1 MYISIK
7 RYIFIIVD
15 GLVTDTPGIDYT
27 IFIMINVC
35 IRVLFVYMFL
45 YIWKI
50 WISISISSNA
60 WENWRHVWLE
70 NVTYI
75 LIDFR

>member
-27 IFIMINVC
+27 IFILINVC

-45 YIWKI
+45 YI
-50 WISISISSNA
+50 
-60 WENWRHVWLE
+60 
-70 NVTYI
+70 
-75 LIDFR
+75 